1 MSVLLVDWLGRGG
14 IAQCTEAWA
23 IELDRLGEDVHVV
36 TRPDRELGAGFVRV
50 HAAAHATGRVAAH
63 RAVVRAAVDAI
74 DAQQPSCVVIQ
85 NYVLPPLE
93 RAVHRA
99 AQQVGARVVVVV
111 HDDRLHTWRAG
122 TGVGLGPLL
131 RAADAVV
138 AHTQFVAD
146 AVAAASGRHDVCVVD
161 HPVQVG
167 MLAWPRVGPPAPS
180 TAPAALVAGHFGVL
194 RRGYKGTSVVERLAR
209 PGVDGWRFLL
219 AGTGARA
226 VPGAVTMSGY
236 LDPGA
241 LVAAVEGTHAT
252 LLPYRRATQSGAVV
266 LAQAL
271 ESVPVASAV
280 GGLPE
285 QIDDGVD
292 GVLVAPGTPPEGW
305 ARVLADL
312 ADDDHRKA
320 LAAAGH
326 ARVWRQHDHFVRAIE
341 GLVA

>member
-14 IAQCTEAWA
+14 IAQCAEAWA
-23 IELDRLGEDVHVV
+23 VELDRLGTDVHVV
-36 TRPDRELGAGFVRV
+36 TRPDRELGAGSLRV
-50 HAAAHATGRVAAH
+50 DAAARAGGRIAAH

-74 DAQQPSCVVIQ
+74 DVHRPSCVVIQ

-99 AQQVGARVVVVV
+99 ARRVGARVVVVV

-122 TGVGLGPLL
+122 TGFGLAPLL
-131 RAADAVV
+131 RAADALV
-138 AHTQFVAD
+138 AHTHFVAD
-146 AVAAASGRHDVCVVD
+146 AVAAATGRSDVCVVD

-167 MLAWPRVGPPAPS
+167 MLIWPRSGLHTP
-180 TAPAALVAGHFGVL
+180 PAALVAGHFGVL
-194 RRGYKGTSVVERLAR
+194 RRGYKGTSIVERLAR
-209 PGVDGWRFLL
+209 DGVDGWRFLL
-219 AGTGARA
+219 AGAGARA

-241 LVAAVEGTHAT
+241 LVAAVESTDAT

-285 QIDDGVD
+285 QIDHGVD
-292 GVLVAPGTPPEGW
+292 GVLVAPGTPPDGW
-305 ARVLADL
+305 ARVLAEL

-320 LAAAGH
+320 LAAAGR
-326 ARVWRQHDHFVRAIE
+326 ARVWRQHDRFVRAIAD
-341 GLVA
+341 LVS